1 MEQLR
6 NAAER
11 RAVTFIA
18 GEAGVGKSRMGR
30 EAAVL
35 ADNMG
40 LSRFMGSCTADPTV
54 PYAPFVTAIRRR
66 LQVAARR
73 RDAIPVLRVRH
84 ACRQPPP

>member
-30 EAAVL
+30 EAALL

-40 LSRFMGSCTADPTV
+40 LSASADPAFRTR
-54 PYAPFVTAIRRR
+54 PS
-66 LQVAARR
+66 
-73 RDAIPVLRVRH
+73 
-84 ACRQPPP
+84 